1 MSCFFPLLKKIL
13 QLAGCFFWLL
23 LAVSITSL
31 NTFFEST
38 MVYKMYNNGEM
49 ELTYSSCDHGKIDTV
64 CLKYQKLLN
73 LIDRTTYGCI
83 HKIQEYEKGSTEI
96 QLTMV
101 LLHLMR
107 FIKTSDGV
115 VRNMGHTFDRQIS
128 MENIFRCSRHA
139 QFCTCIT
146 LVFDLI

>member
-1 MSCFFPLLKKIL
+1 MFFPSAEKNTA
-13 QLAGCFFWLL
+13 AGWLFFWLL

-38 MVYKMYNNGEM
+38 MVYKMYNNGET

-96 QLTMV
+96 
-101 LLHLMR
+101 
-107 FIKTSDGV
+107 
-115 VRNMGHTFDRQIS
+115 
-128 MENIFRCSRHA
+128 
-139 QFCTCIT
+139 
-146 LVFDLI
+146 